1 MFLCCAWLTDDRV
14 IRVLRAHFAET
25 VGRLGDLRDVDSLTD
40 ASLDSSVE
48 VASAAQGALAL
59 LLERLANDGPN
70 GERDLLTALTSI
82 LGDPDERRRAAGVEF
97 LSRVGGPFVPQ
108 LARTLQ
114 SRARRLVPPRRRCLS
129 V

>member
-1 MFLCCAWLTDDRV
+1 M
-14 IRVLRAHFAET
+14 
-25 VGRLGDLRDVDSLTD
+25 
-40 ASLDSSVE
+40 
-48 VASAAQGALAL
+48 QGALAL

-82 LGDPDERRRAAGVEF
+82 LGDPEASGAGAAGVEF

-114 SRARRLVPPRRRCLS
+114 SRGAPGSCRRGGGA
-129 V
+129 